1 MIYCM
6 SDLHGE
12 RDLFERMLEQIGFS
26 EEDHLYIIGDVIDR
40 GRGGVAMLEQI
51 MDSPNMTMLLGN
63 HEKMC
68 LAVLGPRHELGGRE
82 LWRQNG
88 GGSTYRDLIYRRT
101 PQARFRILRF
111 LAGLPDHLN
120 LTVNGRAF
128 HLVHGCPG
136 DDPEERIWG
145 RIEPHSVSPY
155 PDTLCIVGHTPT
167 SFLTGA
173 EDADLSIWHGDG
185 ILDIDCG
192 CGHLREPHRRLACL
206 RLDDLA
212 EFYVGGTEPPSGPLD
227 RSPT

>member
-68 LAVLGPRHELGGRE
+68 LAVLGPRHALGGRE

-101 PQARFRILRF
+101 PPGALPHPPLPGRTSGPPGSDRERP
-111 LAGLPDHLN
+111 GLPSDPRLSR
-120 LTVNGRAF
+120 GR
-128 HLVHGCPG
+128 P
-136 DDPEERIWG
+136 
-145 RIEPHSVSPY
+145 
-155 PDTLCIVGHTPT
+155 
-167 SFLTGA
+167 
-173 EDADLSIWHGDG
+173 
-185 ILDIDCG
+185 
-192 CGHLREPHRRLACL
+192 
-206 RLDDLA
+206 
-212 EFYVGGTEPPSGPLD
+212 
-227 RSPT
+227 